1 MRTAGLLTVFL
12 VAALTTGCT
21 SAPAISAHEQ
31 RRTRVDEP
39 LPTTTPITLPPR
51 PRELRLD
58 KADPCKLLTAAQ
70 RKDLGMDRPP
80 QAGRNPNMGNAK
92 VCDFRDS
99 TRALAVRI
107 GLVTEQG
114 VEVWL
119 DETAQ
124 ADATQTQV
132 AGFPALVVR
141 TAAQT
146 GFCNVDVDVAAG
158 QFLDVQFGNSG
169 NAHPPSLEQ
178 MCSRAQ
184 EVAQAAMSTLISA
197 K

>member
-1 MRTAGLLTVFL
+1 MRALGVLIAVLL
-12 VAALTTGCT
+12 VAGC
-21 SAPAISAHEQ
+21 SAAPGEGAKPK
-31 RRTRVDEP
+31 RTRVDEP
-39 LPTTTPITLPPR
+39 LPTTAPISLPPR
-51 PRELRLD
+51 PREVKLD
-58 KADPCKLLTAAQ
+58 RADPCKLLTAAQ

-80 QAGRNPNMGNAK
+80 QSGTNPNMGDAK

-99 TRALAVRI
+99 TRALSVRI
-107 GLVTEQG
+107 GLVVIQG

-124 ADATQTQV
+124 ADVTQTQI
-132 AGFPALVVR
+132 GEFPAVVVR

-158 QFLDVQFGNSG
+158 QFLDVQFGNAGS
-169 NAHPPSLEQ
+169 AHPPSLEQ

-184 EVAQAAMSTLISA
+184 EVAQAAMRTLISA